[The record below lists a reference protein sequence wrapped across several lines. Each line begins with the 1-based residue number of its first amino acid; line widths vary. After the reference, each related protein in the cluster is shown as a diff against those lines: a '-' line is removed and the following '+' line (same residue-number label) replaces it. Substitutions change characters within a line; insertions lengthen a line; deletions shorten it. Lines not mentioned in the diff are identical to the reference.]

1 MKMLVLNQILN
12 QSHGD
17 TALSP
22 STTWLLPEVV
32 PSYGRLNEY
41 YCFNICLS
49 LHDTFVRINCLE
61 LDGRLAWWRAALTI
75 FTSYVNWN
83 YYKLHPRCFFW
94 PLWRLQLGGC
104 AGRGHSEAWGGASF
118 VWLCPVPE
126 NLICLRSIC
135 QTPDTAAQCPPG
147 PPSYHLSHNPSQ
159 NGSPANLTKP
169 LLHHRKILSWVSVS
183 GNDDDTGDKFALQA
197 DVNDKETLQNLRIHT
212 WSMNIESAYL
222 EVKLR
227 IWT

>member
-1 MKMLVLNQILN
+1 MIFQLNLRRWRCWFWTKSSTRVIGTL
-12 QSHGD
+12 H
-17 TALSP
+17 SP
-22 STTWLLPEVV
+22 FTTWLLPEVV

-83 YYKLHPRCFFW
+83 YYKLHPRCFFG

-147 PPSYHLSHNPSQ
+147 PPKSQSKPKWVTCQPHQSLFFIIGKYWAEPSF
-159 NGSPANLTKP
+159 
-169 LLHHRKILSWVSVS
+169 RKRWW
-183 GNDDDTGDKFALQA
+183 
-197 DVNDKETLQNLRIHT
+197 H
-212 WSMNIESAYL
+212 W
-222 EVKLR
+222 
-227 IWT
+227 W

>member
-1 MKMLVLNQILN
+1 MGRWFFNWTCNDEDVCSEPNPQPE
-12 QSHGD
+12 SSGS
-17 TALSP
+17 ALSP

-147 PPSYHLSHNPSQ
+147 PPKSQ
-159 NGSPANLTKP
+159 SKP
-169 LLHHRKILSWVSVS
+169 KWVTCQPHTASSSSSKILSWAQ
-183 GNDDDTGDKFALQA
+183 FQ
-197 DVNDKETLQNLRIHT
+197 ETMMTLVISLPC
-212 WSMNIESAYL
+212 
-222 EVKLR
+222 KLMLMIKKHCR
-227 IWT
+227 S